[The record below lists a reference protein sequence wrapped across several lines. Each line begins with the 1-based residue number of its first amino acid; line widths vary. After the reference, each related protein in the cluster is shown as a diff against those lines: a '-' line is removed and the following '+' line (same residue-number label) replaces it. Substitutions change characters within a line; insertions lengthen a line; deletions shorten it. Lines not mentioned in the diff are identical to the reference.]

1 VLSRFIPDRLSQW
14 MAALVVGGILLTQ
27 ALALALYHAD
37 HVRALKTAESG
48 QAAQCLAGFAQVL
61 GPESLAHRQMMMR
74 RLMFRRAFGLPP
86 NREGPGQLDG
96 SHPPDLGHP
105 PDSGHPPDPGYPP
118 DPGHPPPDD
127 GPPPDMQS
135 GPPDGTHPPDDL
147 HPPGLMPPP
156 PDFSIHLSDPGSGH
170 RNLALED
177 PDWGNRISAQST
189 LPDGTRLT
197 LDTRP
202 MLGQLFTPSF
212 AAYFAAL
219 IGVAIMGSIWAVS
232 LATRPLGRLSE
243 AADRFGTDVNATPMP
258 ETGPREV
265 RQAAAAFNR
274 MQRRLRQFVLDRTRM
289 LAAISHD
296 LRTPL
301 TRMRLRAEMVED
313 DEQRTKML
321 NDLHEMDE
329 MIGATMA
336 FAREENA
343 EEKSEPTD
351 LGCLLTVIADD
362 AIETG
367 QPVVKANIVPSTARV
382 RPRAIKRALVNIVD
396 NAVRYGGSATIGL
409 ARDGD
414 DAVIRIVDRGP
425 GIPAAERDAV
435 LRPFYRCEASRSRDT
450 GGIGLGLSIASDAI
464 SAHGGRMILSETP
477 SGGLTVEV
485 RLPASR

>member
-1 VLSRFIPDRLSQW
+1 MLSRFIPDRLSQW

-27 ALALALYHAD
+27 GLALALYHAD
-37 HVRALKTAESG
+37 HVLALQKAESN

-61 GPESLAHRQMMMR
+61 GPESFAHRQMMMR

-86 NREGPGQLDG
+86 NREGLDD
-96 SHPPDLGHP
+96 HP
-105 PDSGHPPDPGYPP
+105 PP
-118 DPGHPPPDD
+118 DPGHPPPDGAPPDLEGGPPD
-127 GPPPDMQS
+127 GPPPPDGS
-135 GPPDGTHPPDDL
+135 HPPDGTHPP
-147 HPPGLMPPP
+147 GLGPPP
-156 PDFSIHLSDPGSGH
+156 PDFSIHLPDSGPGH
-170 RNLALED
+170 RPFSFDD
-177 PDWGNRISAQST
+177 PDFGNRISAQST
-189 LPDGTRLT
+189 LPDGTKLT

-212 AAYFAAL
+212 AAYLAAL
-219 IGVAIMGSIWAVS
+219 IGVAIIGSIWAVS

-243 AADRFGTDVNATPMP
+243 AADRFGADVNAAPIP
-258 ETGPREV
+258 EDGPREV

-274 MQRRLRQFVLDRTRM
+274 MQCRLRQFVLDRTRM

-313 DEQRTKML
+313 EEQRAKML

-351 LGCLLTVIADD
+351 LSRLLTTIADD
-362 AIETG
+362 AIEAG
-367 QPVVKANIVPSTARV
+367 QAVLVTALEPVTVRM

-396 NAVRYGGSATIGL
+396 NAVRYGGGAAISL
-409 ARDGD
+409 ARDGED
-414 DAVIRIVDRGP
+414 VAIRVVDHGP
-425 GIPAAERDAV
+425 GVPEAEREAV
-435 LRPFYRCEASRSRDT
+435 LRPFYRCEGSRSRDT
-450 GGIGLGLSIASDAI
+450 GGIGLGLSIASDTV
-464 SAHGGRMILSETP
+464 SAHGGRTILSETP
-477 SGGLTVEV
+477 GGGLTVEV
-485 RLPASR
+485 RLPISR

>member
-1 VLSRFIPDRLSQW
+1 VLNRFVPDRLSQS
-14 MAALVVGGILLTQ
+14 MATLMVGGILVTQ

-37 HVRALKTAESG
+37 HVRTLQKAESS

-86 NREGPGQLDG
+86 LEGLDPPHDDRHPPSDLDAGPPDG
-96 SHPPDLGHP
+96 SH
-105 PDSGHPPDPGYPP
+105 
-118 DPGHPPPDD
+118 
-127 GPPPDMQS
+127 
-135 GPPDGTHPPDDL
+135 PPDGTHPP
-147 HPPGLMPPP
+147 GLPPP
-156 PDFSIHLSDPGSGH
+156 QPDFSIHLSDSGSGH
-170 RNLALED
+170 RTLSLED
-177 PDWGNRISAQST
+177 PDLSNRISAQST

-212 AAYFAAL
+212 AAYLAAL
-219 IGVAIMGSIWAVS
+219 IGVAIVGAVWAVS

-243 AADRFGTDVNATPMP
+243 AADRFGADVNAAPIP
-258 ETGPREV
+258 EDGPREV

-313 DEQRTKML
+313 EEQRAKML
-321 NDLHEMDE
+321 SDLHEMDE

-351 LGCLLTVIADD
+351 LGRLLNTIAAD
-362 AIETG
+362 AAEAS
-367 QPVVKANIVPSTARV
+367 QPVVATALEPLTLRI
-382 RPRAIKRALVNIVD
+382 RARAIKRALVNIVD
-396 NAVRYGGSATIGL
+396 NAVRYGGGAAVSLTREGE
-409 ARDGD
+409 
-414 DAVIRIVDRGP
+414 DAAIRIVDHGP
-425 GIPAAERDAV
+425 GVPEAEREAV
-435 LRPFYRCEASRSRDT
+435 LRPFYRCESSRSRET
-450 GGIGLGLSIASDAI
+450 GGIGLGLSIASDTV
-464 SAHGGRMILSETP
+464 SAHGGRMVLSETP
-477 SGGLTVEV
+477 GGGLTVEV
-485 RLPASR
+485 RLPIGR

>member
-1 VLSRFIPDRLSQW
+1 MLKRFVPDRLSQW

-37 HVRALKTAESG
+37 HVRTLQTAETS

-61 GPESLAHRQMMMR
+61 GPETLARRQMIMR

-86 NREGPGQLDG
+86 NREGPE
-96 SHPPDLGHP
+96 HPGD
-105 PDSGHPPDPGYPP
+105 D
-118 DPGHPPPDD
+118 GHPPPDFD
-127 GPPPDMQS
+127 GPPPD
-135 GPPDGTHPPDDL
+135 GPPPDGPHPPDGAHPPDGTHPP
-147 HPPGLMPPP
+147 GLFPPP

-170 RNLALED
+170 RMLALED
-177 PDWGNRISAQST
+177 PDLGNRISAQST
-189 LPDGTRLT
+189 LPDGTKLT

-219 IGVAIMGSIWAVS
+219 IGVAIMGSIWAVT

-243 AADRFGTDVNATPMP
+243 AADRFGADVNAAPMP
-258 ETGPREV
+258 EDGPREV

-313 DEQRTKML
+313 EEQRAKML

-343 EEKSEPTD
+343 EEKSEPID
-351 LGCLLTVIADD
+351 LSRLLTAIADD
-362 AIETG
+362 AVETG
-367 QPVVKANIVPSTARV
+367 QPVTKAKIDSVTVRV
-382 RPRAIKRALVNIVD
+382 RPRAIKRALVNIID
-396 NAVRYGGSATIGL
+396 NAVRYGGGATIGL
-409 ARDGD
+409 DQDGE
-414 DAVIRIVDRGP
+414 DAVIQIVDHGP
-425 GIPAAERDAV
+425 GIPEAERDAV

-450 GGIGLGLSIASDAI
+450 GGIGLGLSITSDAI
-464 SAHGGRMILSETP
+464 SAHGGRMALSETP
-477 SGGLTVEV
+477 GGGLTVEV
-485 RLPASR
+485 RLSVGR

>member
-1 VLSRFIPDRLSQW
+1 MLRRFAPDRLSQW

-37 HVRALKTAESG
+37 HMRALKTAESG

-61 GPESLAHRQMMMR
+61 GPEPLAHRQMMMR

-86 NREGPGQLDG
+86 NRERPGQPDG
-96 SHPPDLGHP
+96 YRPSPNHA
-105 PDSGHPPDPGYPP
+105 
-118 DPGHPPPDD
+118 PPPFDPDGEPD
-127 GPPPDMQS
+127 GPQ
-135 GPPDGTHPPDDL
+135 PPDGTHPPDGM
-147 HPPGLMPPP
+147 HPPGLIPAP
-156 PDFSIHLSDPGSGH
+156 PDFSIHLPDPPSGH

-177 PDWGNRISAQST
+177 PDLGNRISAHST

-197 LDTRP
+197 LETRP

-219 IGVAIMGSIWAVS
+219 IGVAIMGSIWAVL

-243 AADRFGTDVNATPMP
+243 AADRFGTDVNAAPMP

-313 DEQRTKML
+313 EEQRAKML

-336 FAREENA
+336 FAREENV
-343 EEKSEPTD
+343 EEKSEPTELD
-351 LGCLLTVIADD
+351 RLLMVLVDD
-362 AIETG
+362 AVETG
-367 QPVVKANIVPSTARV
+367 QPMVKAKIDPLTIRV

-396 NAVRYGGSATIGL
+396 NAVRYGGGAAIGL

-414 DAVIRIVDRGP
+414 DAVIRIVDHGP
-425 GIPAAERDAV
+425 GVPERERDAV
-435 LRPFYRCEASRSRDT
+435 LRPFYRCETSRSRDT

-477 SGGLTVEV
+477 GGGLTVEV
-485 RLPASR
+485 RLPAGR

>member
-1 VLSRFIPDRLSQW
+1 MLSRFIPDRLSQW

-37 HVRALKTAESG
+37 HVRALQNAESS
-48 QAAQCLAGFAQVL
+48 QAAQCLAGFARVL

-86 NREGPGQLDG
+86 NREGTDQPDG
-96 SHPPDLGHP
+96 NHPPDA
-105 PDSGHPPDPGYPP
+105 
-118 DPGHPPPDD
+118 GHPPPDG
-127 GPPPDMQS
+127 GPPPDMEGGPPDGS
-135 GPPDGTHPPDDL
+135 HPPDGTHPP
-147 HPPGLMPPP
+147 GLLPPP
-156 PDFSIHLSDPGSGH
+156 SDFSIHLPDAGPGH
-170 RNLALED
+170 RPFSFDD
-177 PDWGNRISAQST
+177 PDFGNRISAQST

-243 AADRFGTDVNATPMP
+243 AADRFGTDVNAAPMP

-313 DEQRTKML
+313 EEQRTKML

-343 EEKSEPTD
+343 EEKTELTELD
-351 LGCLLTVIADD
+351 RLLTALVDD
-362 AIETG
+362 AVETG
-367 QPVVKANIVPSTARV
+367 QPVVKAKIEPLTVRV
-382 RPRAIKRALVNIVD
+382 RPRAIKRALINIVD
-396 NAVRYGGSATIGL
+396 NAVRYGGGAAIGL
-409 ARDGD
+409 SEDGD
-414 DAVIRIVDRGP
+414 DAVIRIVDHGP
-425 GIPAAERDAV
+425 GVPEAERDAV
-435 LRPFYRCEASRSRDT
+435 LRPFYRCETSRSRDT

-464 SAHGGRMILSETP
+464 SAHGGHMILSETP
-477 SGGLTVEV
+477 GGGLTVEV
-485 RLPASR
+485 RLPAGC